1 MQLEIGVIAMQGAF
15 REHCAMLER
24 CGAHAVEIR
33 QALDPA
39 DARFAGLDRFDGLI
53 IPGGE
58 STVTGR
64 LLVKYALLDP
74 IRECGLAGMPVYGSC
89 AGLIMLC
96 SEIEGPDGVPLDQPR
111 LGLLDARARR
121 NAFGR
126 QIDSFTAPLPIRHV
140 GPDIEAVFIRAPIIT
155 ECAPEVE
162 ILATTCLH
170 GTDYPVAVRQ
180 GSILATSFHPE
191 LTEEFTQ
198 DRHLDFRIGITLV
211 ENARIQFCRF
221 AQA

>member
-1 MQLEIGVIAMQGAF
+1 MSLEIGVIAMQGAF
-15 REHCAMLER
+15 REHCAMVER

-33 QALDPA
+33 QAPDPA

-58 STVTGR
+58 STVIGR
-64 LLVKYALLDP
+64 LLVMCGLVDP
-74 IRECGLAGMPVYGSC
+74 IRGCGRAGMPVYGSC

-96 SEIEGPDGVPLDQPR
+96 SEIEGPDGMPLDQPR

-140 GPDIEAVFIRAPIIT
+140 GPDIEAVYIRAPLIT
-155 ECAPEVE
+155 RRGEGVEV
-162 ILATTCLH
+162 LAEADLA
-170 GTDYPVAVRQ
+170 GTVLPAAVRQ
-180 GSILATSFHPE
+180 GNILASAFHPE
-191 LTEEFTQ
+191 LTEDT
-198 DRHLDFRIGITLV
+198 
-211 ENARIQFCRF
+211 RF
-221 AQA
+221 HRYFLSMCEDYAAGKP

>member
-33 QALDPA
+33 KAPDPA
-39 DARFAGLDRFDGLI
+39 DRRFAGLNRLDGI
-53 IPGGE
+53 VIPGGE
-58 STVTGR
+58 STVIGSMLEKHS
-64 LLVKYALLDP
+64 LLGP
-74 IRECGLAGMPVYGSC
+74 IRECGLSGMPIYGSC
-89 AGLIMLC
+89 AGLILLC
-96 SEIEGPDGVPLDQPR
+96 SQVENGNGERLGQPR
-111 LGLLDARARR
+111 LGLLNATVRR

-126 QIDSFTAPLPIRHV
+126 QVDSFTGTLHVRHV

-191 LTEEFTQ
+191 LTEDT
-198 DRHLDFRIGITLV
+198 
-211 ENARIQFCRF
+211 RF
-221 AQA
+221 HSFFLSMCQPRPTSSSIDGSLG